1 MACLEE
7 FYELVDSE
15 KYKIELIDDF
25 NEKDKL
31 EFKII
36 FNEGVLIIS
45 MTEEYP
51 EQLPTIESV
60 FDGFN
65 NSYIQLC
72 LNSFFESNQDQ
83 QNILLKTI
91 EYFDLDVLPDLI
103 QDKSDRVLNAR
114 AKIRTGSNDIMSSSS
129 SETENKSE
137 KKNSVSNEFAT
148 TKLEFSTEHCQGLG
162 IWVGNGE
169 DCNGPQDPELENAL
183 SKLLK
188 RGCHFTFGGFQY
200 NIKYFSKQKFE
211 EVLRDWKYYP
221 FHNSHDIKVP
231 TGCRTNN
238 VCIKITHPAHDESF
252 CTIRDKLEKC
262 KSAASHFRGG
272 HRRAHIQCG
281 ALSCLEQLDEALAKL
296 TPTERNQKVKK
307 ISRTKKKQNLIKNSI

>member
-1 MACLEE
+1 MACLDE

-36 FNEGVLIIS
+36 FKEGVLIIS
-45 MTEEYP
+45 MSEDYP
-51 EQLPTIESV
+51 SQLPIIEPV

-72 LNSFFESNQDQ
+72 LNSFFESNQYQ
-83 QNILLKTI
+83 QNLLLKTI
-91 EYFDLDVLPDLI
+91 EYFTQDVLPDLI
-103 QDKSDRVLNAR
+103 QDKSDRVINAR
-114 AKIRTGSNDIMSSSS
+114 PKIRTGSMSSSR

-137 KKNSVSNEFAT
+137 NKKTSVSNQYAT
-148 TKLEFSTEHCQGLG
+148 TKLKISTEHCQGLG

-169 DCNGPQDPELENAL
+169 NCNGPQDPELENAL
-183 SKLLK
+183 SKLQK
-188 RGCHFTFGGFQY
+188 RGCHFTFGGFKY
-200 NIKYFSKQKFE
+200 NVKYFSKQEF

-238 VCIKITHPAHDESF
+238 VCIKITHPAHDKSF
-252 CTIRDKLEKC
+252 CRIRDEFKQFQ
-262 KSAASHFRGG
+262 SAASHTSGG
-272 HRRAHIQCG
+272 HRRAQIQCG
-281 ALSCLEQLDEALAKL
+281 ALACLEQLDEALAKL
-296 TPTERNQKVKK
+296 TPTERNQKVKR